1 MKTETS
7 HILCYTVLCACFLV
21 LSCKRINDDSSEY
34 RNSFIGE
41 IGRWDSMKHHES
53 KHDTSLVTLP
63 NGMILRKI
71 DSLYHWDDMVFNEE
85 SLNVLCPSDNRAA
98 VMDNTNYYWPYGII
112 PYKFNYNI
120 ISDTTY
126 IHEAMAHIERHTA
139 IHFRPKRNSDSRYVE
154 FKRSNVNQSPYGMQ
168 QSGQLIELYDTHIV
182 NTIIHEI
189 LHSMGFFHEHCRSDR
204 DLYININYSNIKDS
218 EEYNFQKYTEDGF
231 TGMDL
236 GPFDYESVMIYE
248 SQITD
253 PDFVYDPTI
262 LTMTKKS
269 DGSAFGPSDSL
280 TVNDIK
286 GIKSIYGPPFHRLES
301 HRLRVVEDDVWGF
314 IETFITEHAD
324 SIIFY
329 SDASCTT
336 REPLPFKRRI
346 KVLRTECTDNNLNYH
361 YDYSYLTV
369 TVPAGTT
376 AYCLWQGF
384 NYECYYC
391 SDPYNYHITT
401 HEIVNKQLNSISYI
415 HQ

>member
-41 IGRWDSMKHHES
+41 I
-53 KHDTSLVTLP
+53 
-63 NGMILRKI
+63 
-71 DSLYHWDDMVFNEE
+71 
-85 SLNVLCPSDNRAA
+85 
-98 VMDNTNYYWPYGII
+98 
-112 PYKFNYNI
+112 
-120 ISDTTY
+120 
-126 IHEAMAHIERHTA
+126 
-139 IHFRPKRNSDSRYVE
+139 
-154 FKRSNVNQSPYGMQ
+154 
-168 QSGQLIELYDTHIV
+168 
-182 NTIIHEI
+182 
-189 LHSMGFFHEHCRSDR
+189 
-204 DLYININYSNIKDS
+204 
-218 EEYNFQKYTEDGF
+218 
-231 TGMDL
+231 
-236 GPFDYESVMIYE
+236 
-248 SQITD
+248 
-253 PDFVYDPTI
+253 
-262 LTMTKKS
+262 
-269 DGSAFGPSDSL
+269 
-280 TVNDIK
+280 
-286 GIKSIYGPPFHRLES
+286 
-301 HRLRVVEDDVWGF
+301 VEDDVWGF